1 MVKVSETILI
11 VTVVIS
17 RLILLSILLLG
28 MRSLKH
34 VLSDLFYGINSEFS
48 ELGSSLSMNEYFIDY
63 VAHLPRIFLV
73 GRLASEQ
80 RQPFFAHPLH
90 IGSLKQV
97 ADPLGRDSF
106 LEHRV
111 ASLFSCAVASLTH
124 TLLVSVRV
132 VEGIRELHDLRACP
146 LVLGRLLLLLFIEN
160 ESLACC
166 SFHHLIII

>member
-1 MVKVSETILI
+1 MVEVSETILI
-11 VTVVIS
+11 ITVVIS

-34 VLSDLFYGINSEFS
+34 VLSDLFNGINSEFS
-48 ELGSSLSMNEYFIDY
+48 ELGGSLSMYEYFIDY
-63 VAHLPRIFLV
+63 VAHLPRILLV
-73 GRLASEQ
+73 RRLTSEQ
-80 RQPFFAHPLH
+80 RQPFIALPLH

-97 ADPLGRDSF
+97 ADPLSRDSF

-111 ASLFSCAVASLTH
+111 ASLFSCAVACLTH

-132 VEGIRELHDLRACP
+132 VEGIREIHDLRACP

-160 ESLACC
+160 ESLACR